1 MKMIMV
7 IVHRDDA
14 PALLDALVTSG
25 YHATFMDCRGGF
37 LRQGRVSIFMGAQ
50 PEEVSGV
57 LEIIRGHCR
66 AETRIEPAQSVEG
79 TPVETIPVSVSVG
92 GAVVFVWDIE
102 LFETY

>member
-7 IVHRDDA
+7 VVHRDDA
-14 PALLDALVTSG
+14 PALLDALVASG

-57 LEIIRGHCR
+57 LDVIRNHCR
-66 AETRIEPAQSVEG
+66 AETEIEPAHSVEG
-79 TPVETIPVSVSVG
+79 TPVETAPVRVSVG

-102 LFETY
+102 RFETY